1 MVLISRVFVARG
13 RSIPSLSV
21 SSSSKPIWQ
30 ILRFLSKAPQGIAR
44 RTRLPLIRVIKT
56 GVPMPTGFTNMR
68 DAGGFVHPLPT
79 RPFGWW
85 GPICG
90 CWELEWVVGRWR
102 GLGTMQEPGAE
113 PWGWKVSRH
122 KRGVERSGRK
132 MSKREQKERSD
143 TEEMRCTSD
152 LKSCH
157 ECRWTGTTALTKPR
171 YVLYS
176 RDEWIRTAT
185 WETSLY
191 ISAVDV

>member
-1 MVLISRVFVARG
+1 MVLIIRVFVARG
-13 RSIPSLSV
+13 RSIPTLSV

-68 DAGGFVHPLPT
+68 DAGGGGGIRAPITHKAPRLM
-79 RPFGWW
+79 
-85 GPICG
+85 GPNLRMLRARLG
-90 CWELEWVVGRWR
+90 RREVGGR
-102 GLGTMQEPGAE
+102 GEG
-113 PWGWKVSRH
+113 PWGWKVLRH
-122 KRGVERSGRK
+122 KRGEEGSWRK
-132 MSKREQKERSD
+132 MSKKHKKEQKEKSD

-157 ECRWTGTTALTKPR
+157 ECRWTETTALTHPR

-176 RDEWIRTAT
+176 RDEWIRTAA